1 MIKTLLLATSFV
13 IGSGAGT
20 LQKNA
25 PAFNHYAI
33 TNTET
38 ATTNE
43 ITITSENI
51 TNRQSVYT
59 TDELHAYGYDQAEIY
74 YNYGHRVET
83 KTFYNAAKIDV
94 SEEYQSWN
102 GKEDQSQEMLWQI
115 AEDENLDVEEWESYY
130 NYYCIVK
137 VTPYTQILNTTINM
151 HLVMP
156 LYVPIQQIYEQDGDY
171 NFDNYQIWTLVT
183 YTTTENIDQK
193 MNNSQIASQFKYDP
207 FDDIQKTR
215 TGYEQVTA
223 SRTLVDDLNITNSR
237 NTTPIGALNYV
248 YVNIEWYQDITY
260 NGPTEITYYLFKAHV
275 DYNWKNYNNYTEE
288 QIDIEYGYDNRSSG
302 MDATW
307 DMLKA
312 NTPAPP
318 PTDYEIVDIGGLMFD
333 ILTMPFAFVSQAFN
347 LTLFPNTA
355 YSINV
360 SSVFLAIFAALTFIF
375 IIKKFIKK

>member
-51 TNRQSVYT
+51 TNRT
-59 TDELHAYGYDQAEIY
+59 TLFTTELVHAQGYNEAEIV

-83 KTFYNAAKIDV
+83 KTFYNAARVDV

-102 GKEDQSQEMLWQI
+102 GTDELSGEMLWEY
-115 AEDENLDVEEWESYY
+115 AESQNERKEDWDPYY

-137 VTPYTQILNTTINM
+137 ITPYEQIQNTTINM

-156 LYVPIQQIYEQDGDY
+156 IYVPEQEIYQEDGPY
-171 NFDNYQIWTLVT
+171 NFENYQFWTLET
-183 YTTTENIDQK
+183 YTTTRNIDQK
-193 MNNSQIASQFKYDP
+193 MSNSQIASNFKYDP
-207 FDDIQKTR
+207 FADVTKTR
-215 TGYEQVTA
+215 TGYETVRDYGTI
-223 SRTLVDDLNITNSR
+223 TDDLNIRYSK
-237 NTTPIGALNYV
+237 NTTPSGALNYI
-248 YVNIEWYQDITY
+248 YLNIEWYQDITY
-260 NGPTEITYYLFKAHV
+260 NGPTEITYYLFKASV
-275 DYNWKNYNNYTEE
+275 NYDFRNYDPY
-288 QIDIEYGYDNRSSG
+288 IDDRVDIEYGADNRSSG

-318 PTDYEIVDIGGLMFD
+318 PTNYEIVDIGGLMFD